1 MCLSKFIDKEERTMS
16 LEKCITSLLNVKLD
30 DIETLDELD
39 KADGSVDVLIK
50 LKRKDL
56 SCPLCNGECKVHGY
70 YKRKLIHSTLVN
82 RKCTI
87 IYAQRRYKCQRCDY
101 TFHEDNPFGHKK
113 ENVTYETK
121 VNVLKDLK
129 YPNFTYTSTARR
141 YNLSITKVQRIFDN
155 HVDIKRKSL
164 PEVLS
169 IDEHYFPESSYDSLY
184 MCILMDFNDGTIIDV
199 LPDRKKNYLVSYFS
213 NIKNNTL
220 DDKTHI
226 SELNNVKYVSID
238 LWDTYKDIAVTYFPK
253 AIICADSFHVL
264 EHLTKD
270 FSKVRIKCRNQTENK
285 DLQYLLTK
293 FMYIFNNG
301 VNLDNKPKNNK
312 RLKRYLNY
320 RDIINILFDRF
331 PELKLAYDLKEEY
344 IYFNQTAN
352 IENAADKLS
361 ELIIKF
367 SESGIEE
374 YVEFY
379 NLLVNWYKEI
389 INSFTIYHNR
399 RINNSYIESRNRDI
413 EKLIFNAN
421 GFTNFKRTRNRILYC
436 LNKED
441 TYKI

>member
-1 MCLSKFIDKEERTMS
+1 MS
-16 LEKCITSLLNVKLD
+16 LEKFITGLLNIKTCE
-30 DIETLDELD
+30 IETLDELD
-39 KADGSVDVLIK
+39 KADGSVEILIK
-50 LKRKDL
+50 LAKKEVK
-56 SCPLCNGECKVHGY
+56 CPLCNGDVKIHGY
-70 YKRKLIHSTLVN
+70 YKRKLTHSTLVN
-82 RKCTI
+82 RKCI
-87 IYAQRRYKCQRCDY
+87 ITYAQRRYKCDKCNY
-101 TFHEDNPFGHKK
+101 TFHEYNPFSNNK

-155 HVDIKRKSL
+155 HVDIKRKQL

-184 MCILMDFNDGTIIDV
+184 MCILMDFDDGTIIDV
-199 LPDRKKNYLVSYFS
+199 LPDRKKSYLISYFS

-220 DDKTHI
+220 DDKALT

-238 LWDTYKDIAVTYFPK
+238 LWESYRDIARAYFPK

-270 FSKVRIKCRNQTENK
+270 FSKIRVRCRRQTEDINI
-285 DLQYLLTK
+285 QYLLTK
-293 FMYIFNNG
+293 FMYVFDDG
-301 VNLDNKPKNNK
+301 EYLDNEPKYNK
-312 RLKRYLNY
+312 HFNRFLNK

-331 PELKLAYDLKEEY
+331 PIIKLAYELKEEY
-344 IYFNQTAN
+344 IYFNKTAN
-352 IENAADKLS
+352 IDTARKELD
-361 ELIIKF
+361 ELILKF
-367 SESGIEE
+367 SSSGIDE

-379 NLLVNWYKEI
+379 NLLINWKEEI

-399 RINNSYIESRNRDI
+399 RINNSYIEARNRTI
-413 EKLIFNAN
+413 ENLIYNAN

-436 LNKED
+436 LNKND